1 MDYKTWDEES
11 EEIIENKEVSSK
23 NTSVLSGTYENMFKE
38 EWREGMYKFEGYEIA
53 VPHFYCLEYYEDGK
67 KMIVEMDFREDYFFL
82 GPQLITH
89 WEEPYEDIIIEME
102 EKKRILLNI
111 REFLLTKTIPSHI
124 IWI

>member
-1 MDYKTWDEES
+1 
-11 EEIIENKEVSSK
+11 
-23 NTSVLSGTYENMFKE
+23 
-38 EWREGMYKFEGYEIA
+38 
-53 VPHFYCLEYYEDGK
+53 
-67 KMIVEMDFREDYFFL
+67 MIVEMDFREDYFFL

-111 REFLLTKTIPSHI
+111 REFLLTKTLPSYI

>member
-1 MDYKTWDEES
+1 MLSCVQEVDEGVRICLPYQELVK
-11 EEIIENKEVSSK
+11 IWLRK
-23 NTSVLSGTYENMFKE
+23 NGED
-38 EWREGMYKFEGYEIA
+38 GMYKFEGYEIA
-53 VPHFYCLEYYEDGK
+53 VPHFYCLEYYEGGK